1 MAVLKFRVSWE
12 EDDAIYRDVL
22 VKHTQNFQ
30 DLHIIILKAFE
41 FDQKHNA
48 TFYRSNDT
56 WQRGREI
63 SKEVYDRAYKV
74 APLLMEETI
83 IGTEILDTN
92 QHFIYEYD
100 FVKSW
105 SFLIQLIQVIK
116 NADAD
121 MTLEYPIVSRIEG
134 VGPMQYGTKGLLGE
148 KFADIEEKYD
158 LNEAADGFG
167 EEGEEEDAHAS
178 DDGEN
183 SSDDGGD
190 DGDNAEDSDEEDADA
205 SDEGDDA
212 EQNKQDNE
220 SSSEFFEGEAF

>member
-1 MAVLKFRVSWE
+1 MAVLKFRVYWE

-30 DLHIIILKAFE
+30 DLHTIILKAFE
-41 FDQKHNA
+41 FDQKHDA
-48 TFYRSNDT
+48 TFYRSNDI

-63 SKEVYDRAYKV
+63 SKEVYDRPYKV
-74 APLLMEETI
+74 PPLLMAETAI
-83 IGTEILDTN
+83 STEIIDTN

-105 SFLIQLIQVIK
+105 SFLIQLIQVVK

-121 MTLEYPIVSRIEG
+121 MTLEYPLVSRIEG

-158 LNEAADGFG
+158 LNEAAEGFG
-167 EEGEEEDAHAS
+167 EEGEDAHA
-178 DDGEN
+178 
-183 SSDDGGD
+183 
-190 DGDNAEDSDEEDADA
+190 SDEEDADA
-205 SDEGDDA
+205 SDDREEDADASDEGEDADDS
-212 EQNKQDNE
+212 KQDNE
-220 SSSEFFEGEAF
+220 SGSEFFEGEAF

>member
-1 MAVLKFRVSWE
+1 MAVLKFRVYWE

-30 DLHIIILKAFE
+30 DLHFIILKAFE
-41 FDQKHNA
+41 FDQKHDA

-63 SKEVYDRAYKV
+63 SKEVYDRPYKV
-74 APLLMEETI
+74 PPLLMEETAI
-83 IGTEILDTN
+83 STEIIDTN

-105 SFLIQLIQVIK
+105 SFLIALIQVIK

-121 MTLEYPIVSRIEG
+121 MNLEYPLVSRIEG

-158 LNEAADGFG
+158 LNEGADGFG
-167 EEGEEEDAHAS
+167 EEGEDAHV
-178 DDGEN
+178 
-183 SSDDGGD
+183 SDDGGD
-190 DGDNAEDSDEEDADA
+190 DGDDTEDSDDDDTQEED
-205 SDEGDDA
+205 
-212 EQNKQDNE
+212 NNQDNE
-220 SSSEFFEGEAF
+220 SGSEFFEGEAF

>member
-1 MAVLKFRVSWE
+1 MAVLKFRVYWE

-22 VKHTQNFQ
+22 LKHTQNFQ
-30 DLHIIILKAFE
+30 DLHTIILKAFE
-41 FDQKHNA
+41 FDQKHDA

-74 APLLMEETI
+74 APLLMAETV
-83 IGTEILDTN
+83 IGTEIIDTN

-116 NADAD
+116 NSDAD
-121 MTLEYPIVSRIEG
+121 MTLEYPLVSRIEG

-158 LNEAADGFG
+158 LNEGADGFG
-167 EEGEEEDAHAS
+167 EEGEEDAHAS
-178 DDGEN
+178 DD
-183 SSDDGGD
+183 SDD
-190 DGDNAEDSDEEDADA
+190 AEDSDDSDEGEDAD
-205 SDEGDDA
+205 D
-212 EQNKQDNE
+212 NKQDNE
-220 SSSEFFEGEAF
+220 SGSGFFEGEAF

>member
-1 MAVLKFRVSWE
+1 MAVLKFRVYWE

-30 DLHIIILKAFE
+30 DLHLIILKAFE
-41 FDQKHNA
+41 FDQKHDA

-63 SKEVYDRAYKV
+63 SKEVYDRPYKV
-74 APLLMEETI
+74 PPLLMAETMIGSEI
-83 IGTEILDTN
+83 IDTN

-116 NADAD
+116 NTDAD
-121 MTLEYPIVSRIEG
+121 MNLEYPLVSRIEG

-158 LNEAADGFG
+158 LNEGADGFG
-167 EEGEEEDAHAS
+167 EEGEEDA
-178 DDGEN
+178 
-183 SSDDGGD
+183 
-190 DGDNAEDSDEEDADA
+190 NASDEEDANA
-205 SDEGDDA
+205 SDDE
-212 EQNKQDNE
+212 DNNQE
-220 SSSEFFEGEAF
+220 SSGSEFFEGEAF